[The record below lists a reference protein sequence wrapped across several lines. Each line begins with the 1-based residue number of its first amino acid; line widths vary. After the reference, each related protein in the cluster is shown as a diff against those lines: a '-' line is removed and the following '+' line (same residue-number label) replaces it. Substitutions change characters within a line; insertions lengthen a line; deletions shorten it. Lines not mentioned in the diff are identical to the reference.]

1 MFMPEHR
8 SRFICCILAF
18 LLQEQNLC
26 CYSIK
31 LAVHFIKITFEL
43 MFFPCNKTLKNA
55 VKVDS
60 TGILISVDPVHYYFK
75 DT

>member
-1 MFMPEHR
+1 
-8 SRFICCILAF
+8 
-18 LLQEQNLC
+18 
-26 CYSIK
+26 
-31 LAVHFIKITFEL
+31 